1 MTPARARL
9 AIAAAIVLLVIL
21 IVTACA
27 GGGTPAATTASRCQ
41 ARPAPSGPVVVR
53 SAWPGQPPRAMEFRD
68 RWLWAP
74 PAGGCVTS
82 VTWLLAGTPL
92 TTGCL
97 QIGLLSQNPGYQA
110 AKVPAPPLRKVAEQE
125 GPDC

>member
-1 MTPARARL
+1 MRVRVV
-9 AIAAAIVLLVIL
+9 IAAAIIAL
-21 IVTACA
+21 IVLAVTSCS
-27 GGGTPAATTASRCQ
+27 GGTTAAKTTEASC
-41 ARPAPSGPVVVR
+41 ASRPAPSGPVVVR

-82 VTWLLAGTPL
+82 VSWLLAGTPL

-110 AKVPAPPLRKVAEQE
+110 AKVPAPPLRRVAEQE